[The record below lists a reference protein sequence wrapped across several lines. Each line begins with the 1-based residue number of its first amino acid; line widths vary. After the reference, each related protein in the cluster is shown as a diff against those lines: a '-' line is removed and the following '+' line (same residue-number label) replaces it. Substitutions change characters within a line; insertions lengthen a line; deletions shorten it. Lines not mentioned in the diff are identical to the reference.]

1 MIGPWK
7 VGRTIGKGA
16 SGEYFRTTER
26 NVKNT
31 HAIKS
36 PGRVKIARHAKTG
49 KYAAVKIISKTQL
62 ANSRRSIHNLAQ
74 DAERILLGMEREIVL
89 MKLIDHPNI
98 MQLYDVYE
106 TSGELYLILEYIE
119 GGELFDHIC
128 EQGRLPSAEALD
140 YFQQLMSAVDYC
152 QRFKISHRDLKP
164 ENLLLNKE
172 KILKVADFG
181 MAAWQGG
188 GGDLLE
194 TSCGSPHYAAPEV
207 IIGKPYDGCSADIWS
222 CGVILYALLAG
233 RLPFDAQDVE
243 PLLDKIKV
251 GQFIMPPDI
260 DPQAKDLIARM
271 LDTNVKRRIK
281 LCDIIRHPW
290 FTSSK
295 PRVFCAPPPSL
306 EELARPV
313 ATADDIDVD
322 ILGNLRVLW
331 QGVEDDKI
339 IEGLTNDKETWEKI
353 IYHLLVLYRTKHLEN
368 YKEELERAR
377 SLRKSRRTKAGKST
391 PKPDGKLLVSHS
403 QQERPQTPTDYPPR
417 PDPPTPRRA
426 VNRPQGT
433 KYKGRNDPPSLPPPP
448 AVNPLRPVDASP
460 YGRRPLPS
468 PGQPHPDVQ
477 ASPMSL
483 QTPTSPLAALM
494 SPASPIWEALDMQ
507 PPISVINSPEFQ
519 DENVQKYFQQVMD
532 RLNVMQNKP
541 TAEQSQRLQAL
552 LSPNSA
558 ATPRL
563 AVNDDPRSPQP
574 NASANSK
581 TKKDRPQSLRIPSNT
596 LGLGLVSS
604 PKSPTAT
611 SEARTGKENDRPSRL
626 QKKSSLRKRDA
637 NDDSSQPR
645 TPLGGRH
652 VQIVL
657 PPKPDRER
665 DRHQGVSHLRNA
677 TSPVSPAFSI
687 SEGSSSSFVS
697 GQPKRSWFG
706 NLFNFKP
713 ATFQLL
719 STRDPDETRDVCTKA
734 LELIGVHIAVIAA
747 PPTQAHVDDGW
758 RGTAVLKCHYDDDRD
773 PMGLMSMTKTVAFR
787 VEVNPPSDVQ
797 AAMGYTCVVEL
808 TQEKGAQ
815 STLKLI
821 FSTLRRDWNLDN
833 QSAAPVPILSPVVP
847 VTRFAEDMLLYD

>member
-1 MIGPWK
+1 MPRRGRNADDPRMIGPWK

-16 SGEYFRTTER
+16 S
-26 NVKNT
+26 
-31 HAIKS
+31 
-36 PGRVKIARHAKTG
+36 GRVKIARHAKTG

-119 GGELFDHIC
+119 GGELFDYIC
-128 EQGRLPSAEALD
+128 ERGRLPSAEALD
-140 YFQQLMSAVDYC
+140 YFQQLMSAVEYC
-152 QRFKISHRDLKP
+152 HRFRISHRDLKP
-164 ENLLLNKE
+164 ENLLLNKQ

-188 GGDLLE
+188 TNLLE

-233 RLPFDAQDVE
+233 RLPFDAQDVDQ
-243 PLLDKIKV
+243 LLDKIKV
-251 GQFIMPPDI
+251 GRYTMPSDI
-260 DPQAKDLIARM
+260 DSRAKDLIARM
-271 LDTNVKRRIK
+271 LDTNVNRRIK

-295 PRVFCAPPPSL
+295 PRIFCAPPPSL

-313 ATADDIDVD
+313 TEEGDIDVD

-331 QGVEDDKI
+331 HGVEDDKI
-339 IEGLTNDKETWEKI
+339 IEGLTNDEETWEKI
-353 IYHLLVLYRTKHLEN
+353 IYHLLVLYRKKHLEN
-368 YKEELERAR
+368 YKQELERAK
-377 SLRKSRRTKAGKST
+377 SLRKSRRTKKSSPKSEGK
-391 PKPDGKLLVSHS
+391 S
-403 QQERPQTPTDYPPR
+403 QQERPRTPANYYPPR

-426 VNRPQGT
+426 TSRPQGRV
-433 KYKGRNDPPSLPPPP
+433 YRGRDDPPSLPPPP

-468 PGQPHPDVQ
+468 PVQPQSNAQP
-477 ASPMSL
+477 SPTSL
-483 QTPTSPLAALM
+483 QPQTSPLAALM

-507 PPISVINSPEFQ
+507 PPISVINSPEFH
-519 DENVQKYFQQVMD
+519 DDNVQKYFQQVMD
-532 RLNVMQNKP
+532 RLNLMQNKQGS
-541 TAEQSQRLQAL
+541 AEQSQRLQAL
-552 LSPNSA
+552 LSPNVA
-558 ATPRL
+558 LTPRP
-563 AVNDDPRSPQP
+563 AMDDDPRSPQP
-574 NASANSK
+574 NSNIQ
-581 TKKDRPQSLRIPSNT
+581 TKPRKDRPQSLHIPQNT
-596 LGLGLVSS
+596 LGLGLVPS
-604 PKSPTAT
+604 PKSPAT
-611 SEARTGKENDRPSRL
+611 PSEVGSRTGKENDRPSRL

-637 NDDSSQPR
+637 NDDTSSQPR
-645 TPLGGRH
+645 TPLEGRH

-665 DRHQGVSHLRNA
+665 TSHPRNA
-677 TSPVSPAFSI
+677 TSPISPAFSI

-697 GQPKRSWFG
+697 SQPKRSWFG

-713 ATFQLL
+713 AAFQLL
-719 STRDPDETRDVCTKA
+719 SMRDPDETRDACTKA
-734 LELIGVHIAVIAA
+734 LEMIGVHIAVIATPA
-747 PPTQAHVDDGW
+747 QSVVHADGW
-758 RGTAVLKCHYDDDRD
+758 QGTATLKCHYDDDRD
-773 PMGLMSMTKTVAFR
+773 PMGLMAMTKTVAFR
-787 VEVNPPSDVQ
+787 VEVHPPSEVQ

-821 FSTLRRDWNLDN
+821 YATLRREWNLDN
-833 QSAAPVPILSPVVP
+833 QSSAPVPILSPVAP
-847 VTRFAEDMLLYD
+847 VSRFAEDIVLYE